1 MKGELPNELTRDTP
15 LRILAKQPFSAP
27 FSAPE
32 PTRKI
37 LSRTHL
43 FRSAMMLRSL
53 NLRVALTAP
62 LIVAGTLAC
71 RGPVAGPAP
80 TATPDSV
87 ALVRDVRYLASDA
100 LEGRGTGTAGND
112 SAAAYISRRFASVGA
127 APAFSSGDAR
137 LCAPVTGST
146 KGACDARYVQAFLA
160 RSVAAAH
167 AGLPGELAT
176 QNVAAII
183 RGTDSALRDEYV
195 VLGAHFDHLG
205 RSTMGAL
212 DPESPNAIHNGADDN
227 ASGTAAVIE
236 LARLLERQPTKRSVI
251 VVAFSGEELGLLGS
265 QYFVDHMPVPLDKVR
280 AMLNFDMVGRLRDD
294 RMIVYGVETATE
306 LKDIVNRAN
315 AVAPLQLT
323 AVGDGFGASD
333 HSSFYAKNLP
343 VLHFFTNVHDDY
355 HKASDDAD
363 KVNGAGMARVVALA
377 ERITRDIADRPAALT
392 FNRAVAAAPTM
403 STREN
408 TSAYLGS
415 IPDMGAT
422 EVSGVRL
429 TGVRAESP
437 ADKAGM
443 KPGDV
448 IVEFAGKPVKD
459 LYGYTDALYAQKPG
473 DVVDVV
479 ILRGAERKTVKVT
492 LGRRGS

>member
-1 MKGELPNELTRDTP
+1 M
-15 LRILAKQPFSAP
+15 
-27 FSAPE
+27 
-32 PTRKI
+32 
-37 LSRTHL
+37 L
-43 FRSAMMLRSL
+43 FRSL
-53 NLRVALTAP
+53 NLRVSVLSPLAIALA
-62 LIVAGTLAC
+62 ASAAC
-71 RGPVAGPAP
+71 RGAVATPGPSAGP
-80 TATPDSV
+80 DSLSV
-87 ALVRDVRYLASDA
+87 LRDVRYLASDA

-127 APAFSSGDAR
+127 APAFASSDSR
-137 LCAPVTGST
+137 LCSSVSGST
-146 KGACDARYVQAFLA
+146 KTGCDARFVQAFIA

-167 AGLPGELAT
+167 AGLPGELPT
-176 QNVAAII
+176 QNVAAVV
-183 RGTDSALRDEYV
+183 RGTDATLRDEYV
-195 VLGAHFDHLG
+195 ILGAHFDHLG

-212 DPESPNAIHNGADDN
+212 DPDAANAIHNGADDN

-236 LARLLERQPTKRSVI
+236 LARLLQRQPAKRSVLF
-251 VVAFSGEELGLLGS
+251 VTFSGEELGLLGS
-265 QYFVDHMPVPLDKVR
+265 QYFVDHLPVPIEKVR

-294 RMIVYGVETATE
+294 RMIVYGVETASE

-355 HKASDDAD
+355 HKASDDAE
-363 KVNGAGMARVVALA
+363 KINAGGIGRVVALA
-377 ERITRDIADRPAALT
+377 ERITREIADRPQPLT
-392 FNRAVAAAPTM
+392 FVRAAASAPTT

-422 EVSGVRL
+422 DVAGVRL
-429 TGVRAESP
+429 TGVRADSP
-437 ADKAGM
+437 ADRAGLKAG
-443 KPGDV
+443 DV
-448 IVEFAGKPVKD
+448 LVEFAGKPVKD

-479 ILRGAERKTVKVT
+479 VLRGTQRLTMKVT
-492 LGRRGS
+492 LGKRGS